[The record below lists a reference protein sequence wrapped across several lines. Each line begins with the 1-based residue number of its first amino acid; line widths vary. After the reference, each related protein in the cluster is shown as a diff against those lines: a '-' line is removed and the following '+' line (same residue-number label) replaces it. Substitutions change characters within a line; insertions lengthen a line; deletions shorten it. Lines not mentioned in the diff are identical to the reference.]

1 MTRKHLLLSTSRTH
15 GTGYLEHAQEG
26 VEWLLGSQSHRIAF
40 IPYAAVRFSY
50 DDYEAMVAGG
60 MPNHDVR
67 SVHRSDDPGKVID
80 DADAI
85 LVGGGNTFKLVHDL
99 HAFGL
104 ISRVREKALAG
115 TPYMGWSAGA
125 NVASPRLCTTNDMPI
140 IEPASFSAF
149 GLIQAQINPHYL
161 DAHPDKHMGETRD
174 ERLQEFV
181 VINPD
186 VPVVAMR
193 EGAWLQVEGDSIVL
207 GGHNGARLYLGNDP
221 VLELEAGADLSRFA

>member
-1 MTRKHLLLSTSRTH
+1 MARKHLLLSTSRTH
-15 GTGYLEHAQEG
+15 GTGYLEHAKDG

-60 MPNHDVR
+60 MPGHEVT
-67 SVHRSDDPGKVID
+67 SVHRTDNPAQLIA

-104 ISRVREKALAG
+104 IDPVREKALSG

-149 GLIQAQINPHYL
+149 GLINAQINPHYL

-186 VPVVAMR
+186 VAVVAMR
-193 EGAWLQVEGDSIVL
+193 EGAWLQVEGDSMVL
-207 GGHNGARLYLGNDP
+207 GGHNGARLYLGSDP
-221 VLELEAGADLSRFA
+221 VIELEAGADLSRFA